1 MKRILMSLA
10 VVTTSCSAP
19 SVSVMPFLASNSL
32 DGSIASSGEVGDVS
46 TDLGGLGVGDAER
59 GFGGRLDFIGPGS
72 QWSISHVGSNFA
84 GDGTMSAELKLGDAT
99 FEEDVEVATTLD
111 LAVTSLLWTYN
122 FGLGDTAHF
131 GLGLGV
137 TSLGITMQI
146 TDKDTGVAGQMD
158 ETLPIPLIGLRL
170 GGDVGPVRV
179 EGTYSFLKVDV
190 DEGNVSVT
198 DMDVYAGLD
207 VLGDM
212 GTLVLGYREFAF
224 DANFKDASD
233 SANLDLQLGGPYFG
247 VRFSF

>member
-1 MKRILMSLA
+1 
-10 VVTTSCSAP
+10 
-19 SVSVMPFLASNSL
+19 MPFLASNSL

-72 QWSISHVGSNFA
+72 QWSISHAGSNFA
-84 GDGTMSAELKLGDAT
+84 GDGTMSAELTLGGATIGQDA
-99 FEEDVEVATTLD
+99 DVATTLD
-111 LAVTSLLWTYN
+111 LAVTSLLWTKN

-146 TDKDTGVAGQMD
+146 TEEITDETGQMD